1 MENLAAKYR
10 PKSLEDV
17 VEQSVVIDI
26 VKNICKSG
34 EITNRNFLFIGPA
47 GTGKA
52 ELLTNKI
59 LTTSGFKMM
68 KDIQIGDEVFTGKGN
83 RGKVTGIY
91 PQGKR
96 PIYRI
101 TLQDRTYID
110 VSDEHL
116 NVFYRYNEDR
126 KQREDY
132 CMTTTE
138 LIDFFE
144 QSRFKLR
151 VDIPEVD
158 WEKVS
163 LPIDP
168 YLLGALIGDGSLSD
182 NFQFSNS
189 EEDVVEKVDSI
200 LRRDWNKMLRKM
212 PGDNVDYDIVDV
224 NHATTKYTFS
234 YEGKDY
240 KTSELQKL
248 FLAKGY
254 PIFDAESLIK
264 LSKGTGPNL
273 VKWYPELVGKITFT
287 INDNYKSWTEG
298 DPFRN
303 TLKQLGLLCRSSEKH
318 IPQEYLLTCKEDRI
332 ALLQGLYDTHGYTDK
347 GGLTS
352 FTTTSPQLSND
363 FEFLVRSL
371 GIRDTV
377 CSYPAK
383 YKLKGQTEYIY
394 TGKTAYDHNIKIS
407 NSLQYCTSEKHCSRK
422 TTRQNPPMR
431 NIVSIEYLEEAEC
444 QCIMIDHDD
453 HTYISGDGFI
463 PTHNTTTARAIAREL
478 NDGVLDSVI
487 ELDAASHSGVND
499 VRELIEQM
507 RSYPVGSK
515 YKTFILDEVHS
526 FSSNAWQALLK
537 TLEEQPARSLVMM
550 ATTNPEKIPATILSR
565 VQTFQ
570 LSKISLDGIYNR
582 LKYIIEQENKEG
594 RNITYTDDAIL
605 YIAKLANGGMRDSI
619 TSLDKAL
626 SFSTDITIES
636 LQKSLGLP
644 NYDDYFELLNA
655 IARKDNQKI
664 ASVINTVYNSGV
676 NFVKWFDGFFSF
688 VTNIVKFIY
697 LQDIN
702 QTMIPSIYQ
711 DKISGYSTA
720 HSALCLKLSNKLVK
734 MNQELKTTQYLQE
747 LAISYLCTPPAVK
760 K

>member
-1 MENLAAKYR
+1 MENLASKYR
-10 PKSLEDV
+10 PQTLDDV
-17 VEQSVVIDI
+17 VEQDVVVDI
-26 VKNICKSG
+26 VKNICRAP

-68 KDIQIGDEVFTGKGN
+68 KDIQIGDEVFTGRGN
-83 RGKVTGIY
+83 RGKVIGIY

-116 NVFYRYNEDR
+116 NVFYRYNQDS

-158 WEKVS
+158 WDEAN

-168 YLLGALIGDGSLSD
+168 YLLGALIGDGSLS
-182 NFQFSNS
+182 NNLQFSNS

-200 LRRDWNKMLRKM
+200 LRRDWNKMLRKV

-224 NHATTKYTFS
+224 NHVTTKYTFS
-234 YEGKDY
+234 YEDRDY

-254 PIFDAESLIK
+254 PMFDADSLIK
-264 LSKGTGPNL
+264 LASGTGSNL
-273 VKWYPELVGKITFT
+273 VKRYPELVGKITFT
-287 INDNYKSWTEG
+287 INDNYRSWTEG

-303 TLKQLGLLCRSSEKH
+303 TLKQLKLLCRSSEKQ
-318 IPQEYLLTCKEDRI
+318 IPQEYLLTCKEARI
-332 ALLQGLYDTHGYTDK
+332 ALLQGLYDTDGYTDK
-347 GGLTS
+347 EGLTY
-352 FTTTSPQLSND
+352 FTTTSLQLSND
-363 FEFLVRSL
+363 FAFLVRSL

-383 YKLKGQTEYIY
+383 YKLRGQAEYIY
-394 TGKTAYDHNIKIS
+394 TGETAYDHNIKIP
-407 NSLQYCTSEKHCSRK
+407 NSLQYCTSEKHCSLKRI
-422 TTRQNPPMR
+422 RQNPPMR
-431 NIVSIEYLEEAEC
+431 NIISIEYLEEAEC

-453 HTYISGDGFI
+453 HTYISGDGLI

-478 NDGVLDSVI
+478 NDGSLNNVI

-499 VRELIEQM
+499 MRELTEQM
-507 RSYPVGSK
+507 RTYPIGSK
-515 YKTFILDEVHS
+515 YKTFIIDECHS
-526 FSSNAWQALLK
+526 ISSVGWQSLLK
-537 TLEEQPARSLVMM
+537 TLEEQPARSLVML

-570 LSKISLDGIYNR
+570 LSKISLDSIFNR
-582 LKYIIEQENKEG
+582 LKYIIEEENKEG
-594 RNITYTDDAIL
+594 RNITYDEAAIL
-605 YIAKLANGGMRDSI
+605 YISKMAQGGMRDAI
-619 TSLDKAL
+619 TSLDTCL
-626 SFSTDITIES
+626 SFSTDLTIDVVS
-636 LQKSLGLP
+636 QALGLP

-655 IARKDNQKI
+655 IASKNNEKI
-664 ASVINTVYNSGV
+664 VQIINIVYNSGV
-676 NFVKWFDGFFSF
+676 NFVKWFDGFFGF
-688 VTNIVKFIY
+688 VINIVKFIY
-697 LQDIN
+697 LKDIN
-702 QTMIPSIYQ
+702 QTMIPSTYQ
-711 DKISGYSTA
+711 EKIAGYSTA

-747 LAISYLCTPPAVK
+747 LAISYLCTPPSTK
-760 K
+760 G